1 MRKIVFPSK
10 AKTKQREKFVQ
21 AILMGLGI
29 ISILIT
35 IGIVLSLIGE
45 TFGFFKEVSIIEFL
59 TGTQWTPLFADAH
72 FGVLPLVA
80 GTLLIVIFA
89 ALISIPIGL
98 GAAIYLSEYAPTKV
112 RKIVKPILEILA
124 GIPSIVY
131 GYFAVTTITP
141 ILKGIFPD
149 ISVFNALSAGIAVGI
164 MTIPMVSSLSEDAMM
179 AVPDSL
185 RQGAYGLGSTK
196 FEVATKIVLPASISS
211 VAASFILAI
220 SRAIGETMIVAMAA
234 GSTPKLTLNPLE
246 SIQTMTGFI
255 AQVSMGDVPYG
266 SISHKTLYAVGT
278 LLFIITLV
286 LNIISK
292 KIVKKY
298 RRAL

>member
-1 MRKIVFPSK
+1 MKKIKFASK
-10 AKTKQREKFVQ
+10 AKVQREEKIVKGTLL
-21 AILMGLGI
+21 ALGI

-35 IGIVLSLIGE
+35 VGIVMSLIGE
-45 TFGFFKEVSIIEFL
+45 TLSFFKEVSLVEFL
-59 TGTQWTPLFADAH
+59 TGTKWTPLFNDAH

-89 ALISIPIGL
+89 SLIAIPIGL
-98 GAAIYLSEYAPTKV
+98 GAAIYLSEYAKASV
-112 RKIVKPILEILA
+112 RKVIKPILEILA

-141 ILKGIFPD
+141 MLKSILPD

-164 MTIPMVSSLSEDAMM
+164 MIIPMVSSLSEDAMM

-185 RQGAYGLGSTK
+185 RQGAYGIGSTK

-266 SISHKTLYAVGT
+266 SLSHKTLYAVGT
-278 LLFIITLV
+278 LLFIITLI

-292 KIVKKY
+292 KVVKKY

>member
-1 MRKIVFPSK
+1 MKKIKFGSK
-10 AKTKQREKFVQ
+10 AKVQRQEKIVQ
-21 AILMGLGI
+21 KILLALGI
-29 ISILIT
+29 ISVLIT
-35 IGIVLSLIGE
+35 IGIIFSLIGE
-45 TFGFFKEVSIIEFL
+45 TFGFFREVSIIEFL
-59 TGTQWTPLFADAH
+59 TSIEWTPLFDDAH
-72 FGVLPLVA
+72 FGVLPLVT

-89 ALISIPIGL
+89 ALISIPVGL

-112 RKIVKPILEILA
+112 RKIVKPLLEILA

-131 GYFAVTTITP
+131 GYFALSVITP
-141 ILKGIFPD
+141 VLKQVFPD

-179 AVPDSL
+179 AVPNSL

-196 FEVATKIVLPASISS
+196 FEVATKIVVPASISS
-211 VAASFILAI
+211 IAASFILAV

-234 GSTPKLTLNPLE
+234 GSTPKFTLNPLE

-278 LLFIITLV
+278 LLFLITLI

>member
-1 MRKIVFPSK
+1 MRKIKFPSK
-10 AKTKQREKFVQ
+10 AKVERQEKVVK
-21 AILMGLGI
+21 ASLLALGI

-35 IGIVLSLIGE
+35 IGIIFSLIE
-45 TFGFFKEVSIIEFL
+45 EAFGFFKEVSIVEFL
-59 TGTQWTPLFADAH
+59 TGTQWTPLFDDAH
-72 FGVLPLVA
+72 FGVLPLVG
-80 GTLLIVIFA
+80 GTLLIVVFA

-98 GAAIYLSEYAPTKV
+98 GAAVYLSEYAPSRV
-112 RKIVKPILEILA
+112 RKILKPILEILA

-131 GYFAVTTITP
+131 GYFAVTVITP
-141 ILKGIFPD
+141 ILKQIFPD
-149 ISVFNALSAGIAVGI
+149 VSVFNALSAGIAVGI

-196 FEVATKIVLPASISS
+196 FEVATKIVIPASISS
-211 VAASFILAI
+211 IAASFILAI

-266 SISHKTLYAVGT
+266 STAHKTLYAVGT
-278 LLFIITLV
+278 LLFLITLV